1 MYLAHKSPTFEHSEF
16 LLKQEVLAKNWT
28 KLFPK
33 NWMFLQMVKT
43 LWTWRDCNAVN
54 NLALNTKKKK
64 QFLVIGVLLQCWLLA
79 TPKQRSRT
87 NNFREN
93 VIIFLW
99 FENFYFEGWACYR
112 AFIILKSILTEKSIY
127 RRRAACAWELRFQK
141 YLYMSFF
148 FNFCNVWSSNYKSN
162 II

>member
-1 MYLAHKSPTFEHSEF
+1 MYLAHHVR
-16 LLKQEVLAKNWT
+16 VLNIQNSCKYRT

-33 NWMFLQMVKT
+33 NWTVSPNGQNSLNFKELQ
-43 LWTWRDCNAVN
+43 CS
-54 NLALNTKKKK
+54 K
-64 QFLVIGVLLQCWLLA
+64 QFGLIQKNNKQFSVIGVLLQCWLLA

-112 AFIILKSILTEKSIY
+112 LFIILKSILTEKSIY

-148 FNFCNVWSSNYKSN
+148 FNFCNVRSSNYKSN